1 MKDLV
6 EKLTLRYRALM
17 APADGERSGLDGS
30 LRGPA
35 IIGTVFVVAF
45 FGIFGG
51 WASFVPLAGGAIAP
65 GIVSPDGSLKTV
77 QHLEG
82 GIIRELMVKDG
93 DRVAEGDPVV
103 VLEETQAKANYEV
116 LNGQR
121 RSFAASQARLEAEQ
135 IDADAVTFP
144 DWLLAESQKDPAAQ
158 KVMDSETALFESRR
172 ETQAGTTRILAQRI
186 AQLQEE
192 IKGFE
197 QQIVSDQVQV
207 DLISQEISSVKTLVN
222 KGLERKPRLLGLQRR
237 QAEISSSMSGRQASI
252 ARAQQQIGET
262 EIRITTARSQFLD
275 EVAGQLSETRTRLAS
290 VEEEIEARRDVLDRT
305 VIAAPVSGVVVGRRF
320 STAGGVVRP
329 GDTILDIVPDGGNLQ
344 IDARISPT
352 DIDIVH
358 PGLTAKVHLLSFS
371 QRALPSIDGTVQTV
385 SADSLEDERT
395 GERYYK
401 AQVLIDAQHLA
412 EASAGDDIQLTPGMP
427 ADVLIVTG
435 ERTLLSYLSQP
446 LRDSFRRSFR
456 EE

>member
-1 MKDLV
+1 MNDFFSRLRERV
-6 EKLTLRYRALM
+6 AHLLT
-17 APADGERSGLDGS
+17 SGTQEGAELTDT
-30 LRGPA
+30 LKGPA
-35 IIGTVFVVAF
+35 FIGTVVVVLF
-45 FGIFGG
+45 FGVFGG

-82 GIIRELMVKDG
+82 GIIRELLVSDG
-93 DRVAEGDPVV
+93 DRVTEGDPLV
-103 VLEETQAKANYEV
+103 VLEETQAKANFAV
-116 LNGQR
+116 LQGQR
-121 RSFAASQARLEAEQ
+121 RAFGAATARLEAEQ
-135 IDADAVTFP
+135 GNTDTITFP
-144 DWLLAESQKDPAAQ
+144 DWLQTEAESDPAAR
-158 KVMDSETALFESRR
+158 KVIQSETALFETRR
-172 ETQAGTTRILAQRI
+172 ETQLGTTQILEQRV

-192 IKGFE
+192 IKGFTS
-197 QQIVSDQVQV
+197 QIASDEDQIA
-207 DLISQEISSVKTLVN
+207 LIEEEIKAVKTLVR

-237 QAEISSSMSGRQASI
+237 QAEISSARSGREASI
-252 ARAQQQIGET
+252 ARASQQIGET
-262 EIRITTARSQFLD
+262 EIRISTARSQFLD
-275 EVAGQLSETRTRLAS
+275 EVAGRLSETRTRLAS
-290 VEEEIEARRDVLDRT
+290 VEEEIEARRDILDRT
-305 VIAAPVSGVVVGRRF
+305 VIAAPVSGIIVGRRF

-329 GDTILDIVPDGGNLQ
+329 GDTLLDIVPDGGNLQ
-344 IDARISPT
+344 IDARVAPT

-358 PGLTAKVHLLSFS
+358 PGLGAKVHLLSFS
-371 QRALPSIDGTVQTV
+371 QRALPAVEGTVINV

-401 AQVLIDAQHLA
+401 ARVLIEIEDLQA
-412 EASAGDDIQLTPGMP
+412 AGDDIQLTPGMP